1 MKTLVAIG
9 ALAAA
14 LAVPSLP
21 VVAQETDAGGSTK
34 VTDKDHPDFIKCR
47 MEKVLGSLAKRRK
60 TCLTNRQWEEF
71 ARRGNDNAR
80 KTVEQWA
87 VGGPNS
93 Q

>member
-1 MKTLVAIG
+1 MKTLLAIG

-21 VVAQETDAGGSTK
+21 VAAQETETGGASK

>member
-1 MKTLVAIG
+1 MKTVLTIG
-9 ALAAA
+9 AFAAA
-14 LAVPSLP
+14 LTIPSLP

-34 VTDKDHPDFIKCR
+34 ITDKDHPDFIKCR

>member
-1 MKTLVAIG
+1 MKTLLAIG

-14 LAVPSLP
+14 LSVPSLP
-21 VVAQETDAGGSTK
+21 AVAQESDAGGSTK
-34 VTDKDHPDFIKCR
+34 ITDKDHPDFIKCR
-47 MEKVLGSLAKRRK
+47 MERVLGSLAKRRK

>member
-1 MKTLVAIG
+1 MKILIPVCAVT
-9 ALAAA
+9 
-14 LAVPSLP
+14 LAVVFPTLP
-21 VVAQETDAGGSTK
+21 LSAQDEGVAQSVG
-34 VTDKDHPDFIKCR
+34 VTHEDHPDFIKCR
-47 MEKVLGSLAKRRK
+47 MERVLGSLAKRRK